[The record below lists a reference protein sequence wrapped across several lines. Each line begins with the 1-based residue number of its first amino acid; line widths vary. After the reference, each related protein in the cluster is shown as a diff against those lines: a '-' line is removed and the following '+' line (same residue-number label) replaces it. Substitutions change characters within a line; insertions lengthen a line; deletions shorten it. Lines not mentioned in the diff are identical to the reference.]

1 MRSSSLY
8 LAHRAMA
15 VGPAAPARTARTAT
29 TRMLGS
35 GCRRLMW
42 ERGSS
47 SVEKEAT
54 ISSSLLR
61 VLAIADLRPPVLV
74 HDTVDGIPGQMDG
87 RKAAKFTRS
96 S

>member
-1 MRSSSLY
+1 
-8 LAHRAMA
+8 
-15 VGPAAPARTARTAT
+15 
-29 TRMLGS
+29 
-35 GCRRLMW
+35 LMW

-61 VLAIADLRPPVLV
+61 VLAIADLRPPMLF
-74 HDTVDGIPGQMDG
+74 HDTVDGIPGRIDG
-87 RKAAKFTRS
+87 RKAAKSARS